1 MSSVVPASGE
11 GLSCP
16 AGPVAPVAPLGI
28 VKLNVAAEELP
39 LLLTEALVPGLPVVV
54 EPTAI
59 VAAAPAAPV
68 APVLPVAPVAPV
80 APVSPLGIVNLK
92 LAAELEPSLLT
103 LALVP
108 GLPVTVE
115 STPTVAAAPVAPV
128 EPLAPCGPGSPVE
141 PGIPC
146 EPVAPVSPLSPV
158 LANVI
163 TIFSLELKLPAPHTK
178 AHGIL

>member
-1 MSSVVPASGE
+1 M
-11 GLSCP
+11 
-16 AGPVAPVAPLGI
+16 APVAPLGI
-28 VKLNVAAEELP
+28 AKLNVAAEELP

-92 LAAELEPSLLT
+92 LAAELDPSLLT
-103 LALVP
+103 LALEP
-108 GLPVTVE
+108 GDPVTVE

-128 EPLAPCGPGSPVE
+128 EPCG
-141 PGIPC
+141 
-146 EPVAPVSPLSPV
+146 PVAPCIPCIP
-158 LANVI
+158 
-163 TIFSLELKLPAPHTK
+163 
-178 AHGIL
+178 